1 MNNEIYILIPSRIG
15 STRLKNKPLI
25 KLKNKTLIQRVI
37 TNALKVTPNAYVATD
52 SEQIKDNINE
62 ISKNV
67 IMTSSMHISG
77 TDRVCEAANKLNL
90 HENIFILNLQGD
102 EPFIPISLI
111 YQVVNDFKKNECD
124 IITVSTDL
132 TSNDQLANPNCVL
145 VETNDK
151 NFALEFLRSGQIKNP
166 KRHIGIYG
174 YSLKTLNK
182 LVSLNPT
189 DNEKNLKL
197 EQLRFLENN
206 YSIYVSHFN
215 NIIPN
220 GIDTEEDILE
230 AIKFIE
236 ENEDF

>member
-1 MNNEIYILIPSRIG
+1 MNNQIYILIPSRIG
-15 STRLKNKPLI
+15 STRIKNKPLI

-37 TNALKVTPNAYVATD
+37 INALKVTPNAYVATD

-111 YQVVNDFKKNECD
+111 HQVVNDFKKNECD
-124 IITVSTDL
+124 IITASTDL
-132 TSNDQLANPNCVL
+132 TSHEQLANPNCVL

-151 NFALEFLRSGQIKNP
+151 NFALDFLRSGQIKNP

-182 LVSLNPT
+182 LVNLNPT

-215 NIIPN
+215 NMIPN
-220 GIDTEEDILE
+220 GIDTEEDVLA
-230 AIKFIE
+230 AINFIE